1 MEPFET
7 PLVRVPGSFQQ
18 MTQTLRDK
26 STFQITIGSGAN
38 DFVGYFAPENSIRSV
53 RIQPTTP
60 YDVCFVSRTSAMPD
74 YSSLTYLNHANSAV
88 PANYSSRYS
97 VRQDQY
103 VNYWQAV
110 RLISAGIRIRY
121 IGRQDAEAGLIS
133 CGLTSSR
140 IPQSETPLTDTRI
153 SELTYAYRGKTSEGL
168 RCSWIPSDFTD
179 QSFINVPSS
188 DTSPQVA
195 QNVFFIHGFGIPEGT
210 VLDVEIVRNYEYF
223 PAAQYVELLKPNS
236 KDRVFQT
243 VESSSLAS
251 SILNNASA
259 VISAVEGA
267 RTFFDKVQG
276 WFGNVSYSVPFGK

>member
-1 MEPFET
+1 
-7 PLVRVPGSFQQ
+7 
-18 MTQTLRDK
+18 
-26 STFQITIGSGAN
+26 
-38 DFVGYFAPENSIRSV
+38 
-53 RIQPTTP
+53 
-60 YDVCFVSRTSAMPD
+60 
-74 YSSLTYLNHANSAV
+74 
-88 PANYSSRYS
+88 
-97 VRQDQY
+97 
-103 VNYWQAV
+103 
-110 RLISAGIRIRY
+110 
-121 IGRQDAEAGLIS
+121 
-133 CGLTSSR
+133 
-140 IPQSETPLTDTRI
+140 
-153 SELTYAYRGKTSEGL
+153 
-168 RCSWIPSDFTD
+168 
-179 QSFINVPSS
+179 VPSS